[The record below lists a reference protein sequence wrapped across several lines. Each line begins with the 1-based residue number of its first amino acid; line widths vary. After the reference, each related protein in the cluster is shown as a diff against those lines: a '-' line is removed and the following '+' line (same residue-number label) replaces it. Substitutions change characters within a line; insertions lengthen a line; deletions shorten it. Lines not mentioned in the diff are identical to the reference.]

1 LRPSHGATRTARNL
15 FGVTEV
21 SVDDKTRTRLL
32 VFRIFA
38 WVTGVVLLAL
48 TVGMVL
54 KYGFG
59 DRTVV
64 ATIGPV
70 HGFLYMG
77 YIVATLM
84 LAERLRWKPVRAVL
98 VLLAGTIPIASF
110 VAERKV
116 TREVQAGPAY
126 R

>member
-1 LRPSHGATRTARNL
+1 MRTARNL
-15 FGVTEV
+15 VRVTGV
-21 SVDDKTRTRLL
+21 VDDKTRTRLL
-32 VFRIFA
+32 AFRIFA
-38 WVTGVVLLAL
+38 WVTGVMLLAL
-48 TVGMVL
+48 CVAMVFA
-54 KYGFG
+54 YGFG
-59 DRTVV
+59 DRRGISIV
-64 ATIGPV
+64 GPI

-116 TREVQAGPAY
+116 TREVRALPDPAA

>member
-1 LRPSHGATRTARNL
+1 M
-15 FGVTEV
+15 TEV
-21 SVDDKTRTRLL
+21 SVDDRTRARLL

-38 WVTGVVLLAL
+38 WVTGVMLLAL
-48 TVGMVL
+48 CVAMVFA
-54 KYGFG
+54 YGFG
-59 DRTVV
+59 DRRGISIV
-64 ATIGPV
+64 GPI

-84 LAERLRWKPVRAVL
+84 LAERLRWRPVKALL
-98 VLLAGTIPIASF
+98 VLAAGTIPVASF

-116 TREVQAGPAY
+116 TNEVQAGQAY